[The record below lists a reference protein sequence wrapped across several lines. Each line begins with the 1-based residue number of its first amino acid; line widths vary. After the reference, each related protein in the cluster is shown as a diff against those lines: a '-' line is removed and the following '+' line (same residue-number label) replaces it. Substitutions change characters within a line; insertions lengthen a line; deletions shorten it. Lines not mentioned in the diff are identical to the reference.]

1 MILVDINLWDN
12 FLNNISKK
20 FSEVTFNTWFKSLK
34 LNNIDEKDAKII
46 IQVPMLIHKKMLETK
61 WYDTIVDTLQELTNI
76 TFDVNFVLEDEIN
89 PQTEEDIKIIESVN
103 ENIKKFETNL
113 NKEFTFDNFIV
124 GDTNK
129 FAKTTAMAVAEQP
142 GKLYNPLFIYGKSG
156 LGKTHLMHAI
166 GNYISDNTNLRV
178 LYTTSDTFRNDY
190 TSITSTNSKEDTFNR
205 ANNFKNKYRD
215 IDVLIIDDIQFL
227 VGAEMTQQEFFY
239 TFEELHSQNKQIII
253 SSDRSPDDLKI
264 LEERLRSRFAWGLP
278 VDIWPP
284 DFDLRCRIIKAKI
297 KNLSIANK
305 INDEVIEYMANAA
318 DSDIRSL
325 EGIINRLEAYTAI
338 YVPNKIDLDFARE
351 ALGDLK
357 NVYSSSN
364 IACIQKTVADYYEI
378 TVEALKGKKR
388 SKNIA
393 YPRMI
398 AMYLSRML
406 TDESFPKIGL
416 EFGARD
422 HSTVIHACEKISS
435 DLKDNKK
442 LQEMI
447 NEIKSKI

>member
-1 MILVDINLWDN
+1 MIILVETNLWNTFLDN
-12 FLNNISKK
+12 LSKK
-20 FSEVTFNTWFKSLK
+20 FAEVTFKTWFQTLK
-34 LNNIDEKDAKII
+34 LHDIDEKNAKII
-46 IQVPMLIHKKMLETK
+46 IQVPMLVHKKMLESK
-61 WYDTIVDTLQELTNI
+61 FYDTIVEALQEITNV
-76 TFDVNFVLEDEIN
+76 TYDVEFVLEEDLES
-89 PQTEEDIKIIESVN
+89 TEDKKIVEEVN
-103 ENIKKFETNL
+103 NNIKRFDSNL
-113 NKEFTFDNFIV
+113 RKEFTFDNYIV

-129 FAKTTAMAVAEQP
+129 FAKSTAQAVAEQP

-166 GNYISDNTNLRV
+166 GNYITEHSNLKV

-190 TSITSTNSKEDTFNR
+190 TNITSSGNKEDTFNR

-239 TFEELHSQNKQIII
+239 TFEELHSKNKQIII
-253 SSDRSPDDLKI
+253 SSDRSPDDLKV
-264 LEERLRSRFAWGLP
+264 LEERLRSRFAWGLS

-284 DFDLRCRIIKAKI
+284 DLDLRRRILKSKI
-297 KNLSIANK
+297 KDLSIANK
-305 INDEVIEYMANAA
+305 IDEDVIDYMANVY
-318 DSDIRSL
+318 DTDIRSL
-325 EGIINRLEAYTAI
+325 EGVINRLEAYTAI
-338 YVPNKIDLDFARE
+338 YVPDRIDLDFARE

-357 NVYSSSN
+357 IVYTDKN
-364 IACIQKTVADYYEI
+364 ISAIQKAVADYYEI
-378 TVEALKGKKR
+378 TVEELKGKKR

-398 AMYLSRML
+398 AMYLARML
-406 TDESFPKIGL
+406 TDDSFPKIGL

-422 HSTVIHACEKISS
+422 HSTVIHAYEKINK

-442 LQEMI
+442 LNDII
-447 NEIKSKI
+447 NDIKTKI